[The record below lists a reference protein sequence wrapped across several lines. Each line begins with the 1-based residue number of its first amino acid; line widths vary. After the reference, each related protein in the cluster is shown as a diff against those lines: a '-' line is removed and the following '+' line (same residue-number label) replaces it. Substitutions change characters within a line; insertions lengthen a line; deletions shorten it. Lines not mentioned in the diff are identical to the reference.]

1 MGDNMKPP
9 LGIIPKSIWLD
20 KVKRERFVEVAEM
33 MKRYLSYS
41 IEHVIP
47 NEILNEYIELKTYHK
62 DQEST
67 LDEMVKENQEMGL
80 YEENKED

>member
-1 MGDNMKPP
+1 MKPP

-47 NEILNEYIELKTYHK
+47 NEILHDLLANFY
-62 DQEST
+62 
-67 LDEMVKENQEMGL
+67 GG
-80 YEENKED
+80 